1 MGILK
6 TAADLVYT
14 IRFLKLL
21 VTPIENTDAFKKGI
35 IDING
40 KRKKEFNTNS
50 TDDRDAYRS
59 HYTPFHRLVFNLKK
73 IMAKA
78 PGGSSV
84 IARYGAA
91 LALIKEHGELSD
103 KNLDRIHNATGIDI
117 LDCLAE
123 DSQWFMIENKELSHG
138 IYRMKYDTVT
148 ANSAGNTI
156 QCEDVVKK
164 DDKVRVCL
172 GHQEPIMEVMG
183 LDIYKGIHTN
193 SNQWVYFTTGEI
205 TR

>member
-1 MGILK
+1 MGLLK

-21 VTPIENTDAFKKGI
+21 VTPIEKTDAYKKGI
-35 IDING
+35 IDIDG
-40 KRKKEFNTNS
+40 KKRKEFNTNS
-50 TDDRDAYRS
+50 TDDREAYRS

-91 LALIKEHGELSD
+91 LALIKEHGQLTD
-103 KNLDRIHNATGIDI
+103 YRIMQIHEETGIDI

-123 DSQWFMIENKELSHG
+123 DSQWFVIEDKQLSPG
-138 IYRMKYDTVT
+138 IYRIKHDTMN
-148 ANSAGNTI
+148 AM
-156 QCEDVVKK
+156 CEEVVHK
-164 DDKVRVCL
+164 DDKIRVDEDAIPVDEIL
-172 GHQEPIMEVMG
+172 GI
-183 LDIYKGIHTN
+183 DIYKGIHLA
-193 SNQWVYFTTGEI
+193 SRSYVYFTTGEI

>member
-21 VTPIENTDAFKKGI
+21 VTPIEKTEAFKAGI
-35 IDING
+35 VDETG
-40 KRKKEFNTNS
+40 KKRKDFNTNS
-50 TDDRDAYRS
+50 IDDRDAYRS

-84 IARYGAA
+84 VARYGAA
-91 LALIKEHGELSD
+91 LALIKEDGDLND
-103 KNLDRIHNATGIDI
+103 TRIQQIHEETGIDI
-117 LDCLAE
+117 LDVLAE
-123 DSQWFMIENKELSHG
+123 DSQWYVLENKELSPG
-138 IYRMKYDTVT
+138 IYRIKHDTMST
-148 ANSAGNTI
+148 L
-156 QCEDVVKK
+156 CEEVQKN
-164 DDKVRVCL
+164 DKIRIL
-172 GHQEPIMEVMG
+172 ETDAKPIDEILG
-183 LDIYKGIHTN
+183 LDIYKGIHMP
-193 SNQWVYFTTGEI
+193 SKAWVYFTAGEI

>member
-1 MGILK
+1 MGLLK

-21 VTPIENTDAFKKGI
+21 VTPITDTDAYKAGI
-35 IDING
+35 IDENG
-40 KRKKEFNTNS
+40 KKRKDFNTNS
-50 TDDRDAYRS
+50 TDDREAYRS

-78 PGGSSV
+78 PGGQSV
-84 IARYGAA
+84 VARYGAA

-103 KNLDRIHNATGIDI
+103 KNLDKIHAETGIDI

-123 DSQWFMIENKELSHG
+123 NSQWFVLEDKQLSPG
-138 IYRMKYDTVT
+138 IYRIKHDTINGLCREVH
-148 ANSAGNTI
+148 
-156 QCEDVVKK
+156 K
-164 DDKVRVCL
+164 DDKIRVLEDTFPFDEIL
-172 GHQEPIMEVMG
+172 GI
-183 LDIYKGIHTN
+183 DIYKGVHVA
-193 SNQWVYFTTGEI
+193 SQAEVYFTTGEI

>member
-1 MGILK
+1 MGLLK

-21 VTPIENTDAFKKGI
+21 VTPITDTDAYKAGI
-35 IDING
+35 IDENG
-40 KRKKEFNTNS
+40 KKRNDFNTNS

-78 PGGSSV
+78 PGGQSV
-84 IARYGAA
+84 VARYGAA

-103 KNLDRIHNATGIDI
+103 KNLDKIHEASGIDI
-117 LDCLAE
+117 LDVLAE
-123 DSQWFMIENKELSHG
+123 DSQWFVLEDKEMGHG
-138 IYRMKYDTVT
+138 VYRIKHDTVT
-148 ANSAGNTI
+148 AT
-156 QCEDVVKK
+156 QCEDIVRK
-164 DDKVRVCL
+164 DDKIRVCL
-172 GHQEPIMEVMG
+172 GYTMPVMEVLG
-183 LDIYKGIHTN
+183 IDIYKGIHLN